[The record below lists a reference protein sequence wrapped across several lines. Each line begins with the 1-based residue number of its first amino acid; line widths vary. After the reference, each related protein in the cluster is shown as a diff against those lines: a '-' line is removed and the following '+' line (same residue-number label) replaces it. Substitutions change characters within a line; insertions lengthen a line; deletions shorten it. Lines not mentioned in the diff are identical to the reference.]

1 MMLSNKINL
10 YAALAWMSPAM
21 SSLQM
26 TARQLRDNME
36 VAFDRLDTNK
46 DGVLT
51 QEEFVNSC
59 LQVIILELCLKNIVY
74 SNILG
79 SEYFPLHG
87 KLQIQPH
94 LKCSPP
100 VSIKRYFLFLMY
112 FVISDIHIL
121 HLDRITHL
129 VSGLP
134 PGDGCLYNKTLSV
147 SGDVASDN
155 ISA

>member
-1 MMLSNKINL
+1 MMLSTKVNL
-10 YAALAWMSPAM
+10 YAALAWMSLAM

-26 TARQLRDNME
+26 TARQLKDNVE

-59 LQVIILELCLKNIVY
+59 LQVIIWELGLKNMNVFSI
-74 SNILG
+74 ILG

-100 VSIKRYFLFLMY
+100 VSIKGYFLFLMY
-112 FVISDIHIL
+112 LLI
-121 HLDRITHL
+121 
-129 VSGLP
+129 
-134 PGDGCLYNKTLSV
+134 K
-147 SGDVASDN
+147 DN
-155 ISA
+155 